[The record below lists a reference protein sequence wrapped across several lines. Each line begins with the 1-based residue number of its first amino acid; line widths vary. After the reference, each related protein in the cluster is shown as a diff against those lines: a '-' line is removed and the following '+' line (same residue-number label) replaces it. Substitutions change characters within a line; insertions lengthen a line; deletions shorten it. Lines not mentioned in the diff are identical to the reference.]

1 MGLKVLITGGAGYI
15 GATAVRL
22 LVKHGHEVTALD
34 NLSQGHREA
43 VPAQARLVIADL
55 SDRET
60 LSTLFQESH
69 FDAVMHF
76 AAFAVVGESMKFP
89 ERYFRNNVTNS
100 LNLLECCAANKVSR
114 FVLSSTAAIFG
125 DPQTPL
131 IEESS
136 PKAPLNPYGES
147 KLQVEAMLRWFQQ
160 IHGVRFATL
169 RYFNVAGAWDGH
181 GEHHDPESHLIPI
194 VLQVAMGKRPSVSVF
209 GTNYPTPDGTCVRDY
224 VHIYDLAMAHL
235 LVMDALK
242 EREGLAYNL
251 GNGNGFSVRQ
261 VIEAARK
268 ITGHPIP
275 VIESPRR
282 PGDPPTLVASSERIG
297 KELGWKPKYATL
309 ESIMQTAWDWH
320 REHPNGYHI

>member
-22 LVKHGHEVTALD
+22 LAKRGHEVTALD

-43 VPAQARLVIADL
+43 VPAQVRLVIADL

-60 LSTLFQESH
+60 LSTLFRESR

-76 AAFAVVGESMKFP
+76 AAAAVVGESMQFP

-131 IEESS
+131 IDESTC
-136 PKAPLNPYGES
+136 KAPTNPYGES

-160 IHGVRFATL
+160 IHGVRFAAL
-169 RYFNVAGAWDGH
+169 RFFNV
-181 GEHHDPESHLIPI
+181 
-194 VLQVAMGKRPSVSVF
+194 
-209 GTNYPTPDGTCVRDY
+209 
-224 VHIYDLAMAHL
+224 
-235 LVMDALK
+235 
-242 EREGLAYNL
+242 
-251 GNGNGFSVRQ
+251 
-261 VIEAARK
+261 
-268 ITGHPIP
+268 
-275 VIESPRR
+275 
-282 PGDPPTLVASSERIG
+282 
-297 KELGWKPKYATL
+297 
-309 ESIMQTAWDWH
+309 
-320 REHPNGYHI
+320 